1 MNIIP
6 YICKFSREICI
17 ILLTLCEL
25 LLNNKYLIVKWF
37 YRCFLSKLAIYKNF
51 TKHFF
56 VLSSMKLCLSTTQFN
71 VDNVDNLVY
80 KSKTLINT
88 ANLNVDKFV
97 DNSFFCG

>member
-1 MNIIP
+1 M
-6 YICKFSREICI
+6 
-17 ILLTLCEL
+17 
-25 LLNNKYLIVKWF
+25 
-37 YRCFLSKLAIYKNF
+37 SKLAFYKNF

-80 KSKTLINT
+80 KSKALINT

-97 DNSFFCG
+97 DNSFLCFIALTYNLCILHKMYI

>member
-1 MNIIP
+1 MGR
-6 YICKFSREICI
+6 K
-17 ILLTLCEL
+17 
-25 LLNNKYLIVKWF
+25 
-37 YRCFLSKLAIYKNF
+37 KL
-51 TKHFF
+51 
-56 VLSSMKLCLSTTQFN
+56 